1 MLLVSRSEVTINL
14 FHLGGWG
21 GGKTHPSAQG
31 VCVYIYIYIYIER
44 ERCIYVQGVGEQ
56 PLLGGVD
63 PGLHVRGAATNII
76 TTTSITRNTTS
87 NNDSSSSSTTTT
99 TTITSTTTST
109 TVIIMLF
116 LFLDYMYE
124 EPPAPERLHI
134 V

>member
-1 MLLVSRSEVTINL
+1 M
-14 FHLGGWG
+14 
-21 GGKTHPSAQG
+21 
-31 VCVYIYIYIYIER
+31 YICAGCR
-44 ERCIYVQGVGEQ
+44 GATASW
-56 PLLGGVD
+56 GVD

-134 V
+134 VKYNIV